1 MGIKNN
7 VFGLEQVYRLQVEDD
22 WSKKN
27 EVFLSSN
34 TSKSHQVLGWNYG
47 YWLGGNSNTDFSRL
61 DFSNDS
67 SGTSNRLNIPGA
79 LSPISNNRPYATFG
93 SPSKGYF
100 VGSSGYPIGGGGPF
114 LGSGTTLA
122 FTLAND
128 TALLVPGANK
138 AINTSYGSS
147 AFNTNYA
154 YTVSASIE
162 RFDFANDTGNSIITH
177 PSTPGHTISGV
188 TGNQSYLWTGGGQPS
203 NSSVDRLDYAN
214 DTAALAPKGPLS
226 VARGAFAGCTGNAD
240 YGWWQGS
247 KNGNISWA
255 GGGTLVDR
263 VDYSNDTATASPRG
277 NLIRNASMEPADGAA
292 GNSRFSWIAGYHP
305 ANNILKINYANDT
318 VTSTELSGTGPS
330 KIFTGCFSVVQYGLP
345 DTTVNATGFAP
356 TTYGS
361 ATGYFGGGDGGG
373 SKLSTVDR
381 IDYSNDTATASVRG
395 PLSAGKQYLAATS
408 NSFFGYFGGGTPA
421 PTRLSTVDRIDYS
434 NDTAA
439 AAVKG
444 PLSAGRGM
452 LAATGNSSFG
462 YFAGGES
469 PSDVSTIDR
478 IDYSNDT
485 ATASVRGPL
494 SSTRKRMGATGN
506 QSFGYI
512 GGGLPP
518 SPVSTV
524 DRIDYSNDTITASPK
539 GPLSAGPGGYGR
551 TQMGG
556 TSNADFGYFGGGYS
570 TWSGQP
576 LSIVD
581 RIDYSNDTATMAA
594 KGPLSIA
601 RRATGATGNNSFG
614 YFAGGLNASS
624 DWQTSI
630 DRVDYS
636 NDTAT
641 ASPKGLMSNY
651 RYTLAASSS
660 HANGLPNVGTPVARR
675 FNFAT
680 GVPEPVNSAY
690 IAGAPGN
697 SIHRYD
703 YANDTTNLIGA
714 TTTGFPALSN
724 GKGQYASSS
733 THGYW
738 NGGNSP
744 QNSYVVRLDYAAED
758 VNLITRASTPSVIYN
773 AGSSYNLSYAWWG
786 GGSAPSRS
794 SNVTRLDYANDTT
807 APAPKGP
814 LSASKYRHAATGNQN
829 YGYHGGGEGTGSPS
843 TLSSVDRIDY
853 SNDTATATPKGP
865 LSAARRYF
873 GAASNADYGY
883 FAGGDPSPY
892 KSTVD
897 RIDFANDTAVALVK
911 SPLTRPSPASY
922 QVSAFGSSDAAHVF
936 GGQGNSSVVER
947 LDYSNETLSNKS
959 TGVSFDNERGV
970 SARQN
975 GAPVPIQTLRS
986 FENTAI
992 QAFPKKDVVYFAGG
1006 NPTTDSIHKFNLI
1019 NDTLSFNHTRLT
1031 IGRGRGGGTGN
1042 TNFAYFA
1049 GGVPSI
1055 SNIEKLDYSNDLAAA
1070 VPAGNYDITRG
1081 QTTFTAAAGNQNF
1094 GYIAHGYSS
1103 NIDRIDYSNDTATAS
1118 PKGPLI
1124 LARRNNSQAFVGNQS
1139 FGYYAG
1145 GISGGSPT
1153 EYYSQTD
1160 RVDYSN
1166 DTATA
1171 LPRGTLTDDKY
1182 ATAASANESF
1192 GYWTG
1197 GSPDGSY
1204 SGSKTSVDRL
1214 DFSNDTANMMQKGAL
1229 AAGTPGKQEQGGTGN
1244 NAFGVYAGGPGSPA
1258 SVSVLDYSNDTNNT
1272 RQTLSG
1278 GFGSNYSIGV
1288 SAAQN
1293 ALLPNNFTVPTSVTA
1308 TNFGYFISGPS
1319 TGILRIDYSNDTA
1332 TGRSGAPNGNIN
1344 SNGPVGASS
1353 QTYGYIAGGRPASGL
1368 PSGNPSNGPYHAI
1381 YRFDYQN
1388 DLYGLALRS
1397 QLTAGMYGS
1406 PGPGASVYN
1415 TNYGYWAGSWNLS
1428 GPLAPQMDSSAVNRL
1443 DYANDTTDA
1452 IIRGSLA
1459 VGQEAFSGSGNASS
1473 GWFIG
1478 GDNPAGR
1485 SIIQR
1490 MDYSSDTTWTIKSP
1504 LPENRNDHQST
1515 GNASYA
1521 WIGGGRTPST
1531 TSSVT
1536 RLDYGNDTSSPAPKG
1551 PLSRIMSTASATG
1564 NTSYGYFVDG
1574 GKTYV
1579 DRIDYSNDTA
1589 TASPKGPLGGTHLS
1603 SYSNRGFSA
1612 AANALPQ

>member
-7 VFGLEQVYRLQVEDD
+7 VFGLEQVYRLQVEGD

-27 EVFLSSN
+27 EVFLPS
-34 TSKSHQVLGWNYG
+34 TSKSYQVTGWNYG

-61 DFSNDS
+61 DFSNES
-67 SGTSNRLNIPGA
+67 VGTSNRLNIPAA
-79 LSPISNNRPYATFG
+79 LSPQGNNRPYATFG

-100 VGSSGYPIGGGGPF
+100 VGSSGFPSFGGGPF

-128 TALLVPGANK
+128 TALLVPGATK

-147 AFNTNYA
+147 AFTTNYA

-162 RFDFANDTGNSIITH
+162 RFDFANDTGTSIITH
-177 PSTPGHTISGV
+177 PSAPQKNISGV
-188 TGNQSYLWTGGGQPS
+188 TGNQSYLWAGGGQPS

-247 KNGNISWA
+247 KNGNTSWA
-255 GGGTLVDR
+255 GGGSIVER

-277 NLIRNASMEPADGAA
+277 NLIRGASMEPADNAA

-305 ANNILKINYANDT
+305 SNNILKINYANDT
-318 VTSTELSGTGPS
+318 VTSTEISGTS
-330 KIFTGCFSVVQYGLP
+330 SSTKIFSGSFSVVQYGLP
-345 DTTVNATGFAP
+345 DTTLDVLGFAP

-361 ATGYFGGGDGGG
+361 ATGYFGGGRPG
-373 SKLSTVDR
+373 S
-381 IDYSNDTATASVRG
+381 
-395 PLSAGKQYLAATS
+395 
-408 NSFFGYFGGGTPA
+408 F
-421 PTRLSTVDRIDYS
+421 STVDRIDYS

-439 AAVKG
+439 ASPKG
-444 PLSAGRGM
+444 PLSVARAM
-452 LAATGNSSFG
+452 LAATGN
-462 YFAGGES
+462 
-469 PSDVSTIDR
+469 
-478 IDYSNDT
+478 
-485 ATASVRGPL
+485 AS
-494 SSTRKRMGATGN
+494 
-506 QSFGYI
+506 Y
-512 GGGLPP
+512 
-518 SPVSTV
+518 
-524 DRIDYSNDTITASPK
+524 
-539 GPLSAGPGGYGR
+539 
-551 TQMGG
+551 
-556 TSNADFGYFGGGYS
+556 GYFGGGFPATTS
-570 TWSGQP
+570 T
-576 LSIVD
+576 V
-581 RIDYSNDTATMAA
+581 
-594 KGPLSIA
+594 
-601 RRATGATGNNSFG
+601 
-614 YFAGGLNASS
+614 
-624 DWQTSI
+624 

-641 ASPKGLMSNY
+641 ASPKGLLSETRHRHAATGNSSYGYFGGGFSKSTVDRIDYSNDTATASPKGPLSAA
-651 RYTLAASSS
+651 RYSLAATGNASYGYFGGGRPSPNKSSVDRIDYSNDTATAVAKGPLSDGRYALTATGNQSYGYFGGGVDAPGHRSNVDRIDYSNDTATASPKGPLSSTRYLLAASSS

-690 IAGAPGN
+690 IAGAPGYR
-697 SIHRYD
+697 IHRYD
-703 YANDTTNLIGA
+703 YTNDTTNLIGA
-714 TTTGFPALSN
+714 TTIGFPALSN
-724 GKGQYASSS
+724 GKNQYASSS

-758 VNLITRASTPSVIYN
+758 INLVTRASTPSVIYN

-786 GGSAPSRS
+786 GGSAPSNS

-807 APAPKGP
+807 TPAPKGP
-814 LSASKYRHAATGNQN
+814 LSAVKYRHAATGNQN
-829 YGYHGGGEGTGSPS
+829 YGYHGGGESGGAK
-843 TLSSVDRIDY
+843 SSVDRIDY

-883 FAGGDPSPY
+883 FAGGDPYPY

-947 LDYSNETLSNKS
+947 LDYANETFTNKS
-959 TGVSFDNERGV
+959 TGVSFDNERAV

-975 GAPVPIQTLRS
+975 GVPVPIQTLRF
-986 FENTAI
+986 FENTSI
-992 QAFPKKDVVYFAGG
+992 QAYPKNFIVYFAGG
-1006 NPTTDSIHKFNLI
+1006 YNVSSEIRRFNLF
-1019 NDTLSFNHTRLT
+1019 NDTLSLNYTSMVH
-1031 IGRGRGGGTGN
+1031 GRERAGATGN
-1042 TNFAYFA
+1042 TNFAYFV
-1049 GGVPSI
+1049 GGLSSTPSN
-1055 SNIEKLDYSNDLAAA
+1055 SNIEKLDYSNDLAGA

-1081 QTTFTAAAGNQNF
+1081 TTTFTAAAGNQNF

-1145 GISGGSPT
+1145 GISGGNPT

-1171 LPRGTLTDDKY
+1171 LSRGTLTNDKY

-1197 GSPDGSY
+1197 GSTGSTY
-1204 SGSKTSVDRL
+1204 PGSKTSVDRL
-1214 DFSNDTANMMQKGAL
+1214 DFSNDTANMVQKGAM
-1229 AAGTPGKQEQGGTGN
+1229 AAYLGKVQHGGTGT
-1244 NAFGVYAGGPGSPA
+1244 NASGVYAGGPASTP
-1258 SVSVLDYSNDTNNT
+1258 SVSVLDYANDTNNT

-1278 GFGSNYSIGV
+1278 GFTSNYSMGV
-1288 SAAQN
+1288 SATQN
-1293 ALLPNNFTVPTSVTA
+1293 ALFPNNFTVPTPATA
-1308 TNFGYFISGPS
+1308 TNFGYFIAGPS
-1319 TGILRIDYSNDTA
+1319 AGLLRIDYSNDTA
-1332 TGRSGAPNGNIN
+1332 TGRSGSPSSFIGN
-1344 SNGPVGASS
+1344 NGPVGASS
-1353 QTYGYIAGGRPASGL
+1353 QTYGYIAGGKPASGL
-1368 PSGNPSNGPYHAI
+1368 PSGNPNNGPYHAI
-1381 YRFDYQN
+1381 YRLDYQN

-1397 QLTAGMYGS
+1397 QLYAGMYGS

-1428 GPLAPQMDSSAVNRL
+1428 GPLAPQMNSSAVNRL
-1443 DYANDTTDA
+1443 DYANDTADA

-1459 VGQEAFSGSGNASS
+1459 VGQESFSGSGNASS

-1478 GDNPAGR
+1478 GSNGR

-1504 LPENRNDHQST
+1504 LPENRYNHAST

-1521 WIGGGRTPST
+1521 WIGGGTPSN
-1531 TSSVT
+1531 SSVT
-1536 RLDYGNDTSSPAPKG
+1536 KLDYGNDTSSPAPKG
-1551 PLSRIMSTASATG
+1551 PLSRSIDRVSATG
-1564 NTSYGYFVDG
+1564 NISYGYFVDG
-1574 GKTYV
+1574 GDTRV

-1589 TASPKGPLGGTHLS
+1589 TASPKGPLGGVLIS